1 MYQEQVND
9 KFLISFTAPPSLDS
23 NFVLILLD
31 AVWKPTLKLENHWEN
46 HEVCMP
52 QSLLSI
58 HLMMKI
64 LDSDTS
70 SDVTALKNSCSE
82 TTHVL
87 MLCWCYSAF
96 SKETYLHR
104 WWAGGCF
111 WQTCE
116 RDWHVCLFYDSMKAL
131 SKLVDLKLSIYNL
144 MMKQNGF
151 WHLFWRISIEEFL
164 FWLPIVILVNSWL

>member
-58 HLMMKI
+58 HLMMK
-64 LDSDTS
+64 
-70 SDVTALKNSCSE
+70 
-82 TTHVL
+82 
-87 MLCWCYSAF
+87 F
-96 SKETYLHR
+96 
-104 WWAGGCF
+104 F
-111 WQTCE
+111 
-116 RDWHVCLFYDSMKAL
+116 
-131 SKLVDLKLSIYNL
+131 
-144 MMKQNGF
+144 
-151 WHLFWRISIEEFL
+151 
-164 FWLPIVILVNSWL
+164 